1 MAIFKTTKE
10 EIDLVFEKQ
19 NQFTIE
25 APYNHAFNISVNS
38 NVTILNR
45 IYNSH
50 EIKNDYFPFFKQR
63 LWSSSENKLISDMLL
78 VGNEPLIYMALK
90 WIPFE
95 VLQRKVYYEKEKLFH
110 RPLERKEY
118 LLIQEYNEHKIS
130 FEQLLI
136 SCKCRTKESLEFI
149 IKKM

>member
-78 VGNEPLIYMALK
+78 AGNEPLIYMALK

-118 LLIQEYNEHKIS
+118 LGLIKVFIQICSIQKVTTKIQILRKIS
-130 FEQLLI
+130 L
-136 SCKCRTKESLEFI
+136 
-149 IKKM
+149 